1 MEIHQGHIIE
11 KVIRRNG
18 HSITD
23 VARLAEVNRRSVYN
37 WFNQRHLKQ
46 DVIIKIGR
54 LIKHDFSLEFPDLF
68 TTSDFIS
75 QPKKSANLTISDLN
89 KDVYGVNH
97 WKDKYIDL
105 LERYNSLIVEK
116 AISINEL
123 KPYILV
129 NLVAMFYFA

>member
-23 VARLAEVNRRSVYN
+23 IARMAEVNRRSVYN

-68 TTSDFIS
+68 TTSDFVS
-75 QPKKSANLTISDLN
+75 QPKRSANMSVNDLASDL
-89 KDVYGVNH
+89 YGVNH

-123 KPYILV
+123 KPYILI
-129 NLVAMFYFA
+129 NLVAVLYFV